1 MRIGFDYTV
10 AVTETAGIARYTS
23 ELMQAL
29 LEMDLS
35 NEYVLIIT
43 KDARED
49 PARTLP
55 REVEIRKLPF
65 SHQGEWMIW
74 HRLGLPLP
82 VEFFTGKVEVFHSP
96 DALLPPLHHARG
108 VVTIHDLSHM
118 IYPEY
123 MDPGIAKFFD
133 KAMRKSIERARM
145 VIAVS
150 EATKLDLV
158 RLLGVSED
166 KIEVIYNGV
175 STKFSPVRDEEQLS
189 NMRNRYKIVHPFIL
203 SIGSVQPRKNLQR
216 LITAYSILRQRREL
230 THQLLFIGGGGWLSD
245 DLFRQIEGLGVAEDI
260 RFLGYV
266 PDEELPTLICL
277 ADVFAFPSLYEGF
290 GLPALEAMA
299 CGTPVVSSNISAM
312 PEVLGDAALLVD
324 PLDVECLAET
334 LRQILLNDQLRTE
347 LTKQGFKRSQRFTW
361 VKAAQKYL
369 EVYERAF
376 RC

>member
-23 ELMQAL
+23 ELMKAL

-150 EATKLDLV
+150 EATKQDLV